1 MATVCLK
8 LVAGRD
14 LCEKETGSCLLFI
27 ITRQRGLCRRP
38 AIRNKCLTWIPHNWV
53 PLQNTLP
60 AHWPSS
66 GPAGTA
72 EGCSLGPGR
81 RVPPGPRR
89 ESAGAQVPLVSGRPA
104 PVHCI
109 PGTPHSTSSLFH
121 FFPGAFYSLLPS
133 APPLSLSLVFTI
145 SL

>member
-27 ITRQRGLCRRP
+27 TTRQRGLCRRP

-53 PLQNTLP
+53 RLQNTLP

-72 EGCSLGPGR
+72 EGCSLGTGR
-81 RVPPGPRR
+81 RGPPGLRWEP
-89 ESAGAQVPLVSGRPA
+89 AGVQVPLVSGGLLRFI
-104 PVHCI
+104 VFQEH
-109 PGTPHSTSSLFH
+109 HNSTSSFFH
-121 FFPGAFYSLLPS
+121 VFSGAFYSFIPS
-133 APPLSLSLVFTI
+133 APPLFLSLVFTI